1 MSPPV
6 DPELLA
12 AVRGVALAARM
23 IEHHLDAMTLA
34 QLRIMTLIER
44 DPIRA
49 SALAERAALSR
60 PTLSGLLD
68 GLAAKGW
75 IDRCAVDGDRR
86 GVTLAITDVG
96 RRALTAAQRESTR
109 ALAGLLDEL
118 PARRRAAAIDALG
131 SLATA
136 VQIRHDRR
144 MVEGEAPR

>member
-1 MSPPV
+1 MSPSV

-96 RRALTAAQRESTR
+96 RRALTAAQQESTR

-144 MVEGEAPR
+144 MVEGETAR